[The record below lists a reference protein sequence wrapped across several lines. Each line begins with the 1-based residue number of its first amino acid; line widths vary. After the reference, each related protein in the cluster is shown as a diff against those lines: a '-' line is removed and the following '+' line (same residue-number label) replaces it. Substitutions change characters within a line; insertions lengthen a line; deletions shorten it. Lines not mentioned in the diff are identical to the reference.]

1 MAQPVND
8 PISRYE
14 RVVRSIY
21 YPSQEDKKQN
31 LKKTSTYPVIK
42 EDRDEPEYINN
53 KVSLLRV
60 CKASATHE
68 YAPVVGSALSWA
80 RGRRELRGFLEWSCR
95 DIYEIFGD
103 VNVHIVPDASDS
115 NPYHIHLVIDSF
127 KIEYTP
133 ELREKKENGELSY
146 SDIIPSEIRAALDR
160 LRNEGRSIRITNGQ
174 VDGNS
179 RPCSNC
185 EANKGE

>member
-31 LKKTSTYPVIK
+31 LKKTATYPVIK
-42 EDRDEPEYINN
+42 EDRDNPKYINN

-60 CKASATHE
+60 CKASATHD
-68 YAPVVGSALSWA
+68 YVPVDESALGWEK
-80 RGRRELRGFLEWSCR
+80 GKKKLRGFLEWSSR

-103 VNVHIVPDASDS
+103 GSVSIVPDASET
-115 NPYHIHLVIDSF
+115 NPYHIH
-127 KIEYTP
+127 
-133 ELREKKENGELSY
+133 
-146 SDIIPSEIRAALDR
+146 
-160 LRNEGRSIRITNGQ
+160 
-174 VDGNS
+174 
-179 RPCSNC
+179 
-185 EANKGE
+185 